1 MKITLNADKI
11 KGWRGDRTWSQED
24 LSEVSGLSIRTIQR
38 IENGNPTSRDS
49 AASIA
54 AAFNVD
60 MAALTLDIDGEVE
73 KAVQQHQ
80 AKGVLGLK
88 LSVWIHT
95 AAFLFVV
102 LVWAV
107 IDIAGS
113 VGSGQPMSY
122 WFIIPALWWFVGLMG
137 HVLTLLIVVF
147 AAKTDKAVKALDA
160 QG

>member
-11 KGWRGDRTWSQED
+11 KSWRGDRTWSQED
-24 LSEVSGLSIRTIQR
+24 LAEVSGLSIRTIQR
-38 IENGNPTSRDS
+38 IENGDPTSRDS

-73 KAVQQHQ
+73 KAVKQQQ
-80 AKGVLGLK
+80 LKGVLGLK

-95 AAFLFVV
+95 AAFLFVL
-102 LVWAV
+102 LVWVV
-107 IDIAGS
+107 IDIVSS
-113 VGSGQPMSY
+113 VHFGGPMSY

-137 HVLTLLIVVF
+137 HVLALCIVVF
-147 AAKTDKAVKALDA
+147 VTKTDSAIKALDA
-160 QG
+160 